1 MEIDR
6 IIGRYV
12 GEDPGPLLICTAA
25 LHGNEMAG
33 YHALKE
39 VFRLLDVEKERNP
52 GFRLRGEMVG
62 LAGNLQA
69 ISKGIRYIEQDMN
82 RMWTADQMDMIRKTP
97 RHLLR
102 NERLELRDLIET
114 IDQVVED
121 HPVSNVVIMDIHTT
135 TAEGGIFCIATE
147 DPESIRIASELH
159 APVILGMLSGIQG
172 TTMHYFKPSNFNREI
187 TSFVFEAGQHFDPLS
202 VNRSISAIIA
212 CLRGLGMV
220 NLHDVE
226 TKHDEILIT
235 YSERLPKVAEL
246 IQAYQISDEE
256 SFQILPGFKNFDK
269 VEKGQ
274 VIAYE
279 RGHPLKA
286 IEDSLILMPRY
297 QPLGDDG
304 YFLLRVLID

>member
-39 VFRLLDVEKERNP
+39 VFHLLDIEKNKNP
-52 GFRLRGEMVG
+52 GFRFRGELVG

-69 ISKGIRYIEQDMN
+69 IGKGIRYIEQDMN
-82 RMWTADQMDMIRKTP
+82 RMWTAEQMAQVRKTP

-114 IDQVVED
+114 IDLIISE
-121 HPVSNVVIMDIHTT
+121 HPITSVVIMDIHTT

-159 APVILGMLSGIQG
+159 APVILGMLTGIQG
-172 TTMHYFKPSNFNREI
+172 TTMHYFNPTNFNREV
-187 TSFVFEAGQHFDPLS
+187 TSFVFEAGQHHDSLS
-202 VNRSISAIIA
+202 INRSISAIVA
-212 CLRGLGMV
+212 CLRGIGMV
-220 NLHDVE
+220 NMDDVE
-226 TKHDEILIT
+226 TKHDEILKT
-235 YSERLPKVAEL
+235 YSERLPRVAEL

-274 VIAYE
+274 VIAFE